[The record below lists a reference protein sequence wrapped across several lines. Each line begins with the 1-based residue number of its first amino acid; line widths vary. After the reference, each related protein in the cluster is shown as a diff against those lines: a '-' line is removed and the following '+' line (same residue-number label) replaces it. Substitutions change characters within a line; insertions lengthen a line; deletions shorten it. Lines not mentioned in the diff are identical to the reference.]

1 MGKDRIY
8 NTSGAANGIG
18 TTGAANGIGTIG
30 AANSFGT
37 FGAANTIGVTSEMS
51 HRSFGYVSMHLDF
64 LAAILWGLRFLL
76 SSCFIFTYLV
86 RNFLLVFR
94 SLVVTLELL
103 DQIVI
108 HHPFLGA
115 ILGARTAED
124 INKLLEKLN
133 FSEEEATKVVSTKL
147 GSINSQGFEAWAIG
161 KIMSVEKVNREAM
174 YLVFKS
180 LWFTKEEVN
189 FVALKEGVILV
200 KFGNVEDRKRILNLS
215 PWLFDHIP
223 LEYMDTQVAMDVGS
237 ATGEVIAT
245 DWHDREGG
253 WREYIRLRVIIDIFK
268 PLRRVVQFV
277 NSESAVYV
285 CAIKYETLPIFCYSC
300 GLISYSTQKCD
311 KKVDL
316 SKSNNTSFQ
325 YGNWLRAHIGMP
337 NENRGYWRNGVEV
350 IVAKKA
356 MESELNGET
365 QGNEEINESVEPKG
379 KEKTK
384 QIEEESR
391 SSSPMEK
398 RPTKLSREGCGKM
411 RNKRKRARGSCG
423 ELTEESPTR
432 TVRRKLLDGLSPLK
446 AGAGRINEVPML
458 EL

>member
-1 MGKDRIY
+1 
-8 NTSGAANGIG
+8 
-18 TTGAANGIGTIG
+18 
-30 AANSFGT
+30 
-37 FGAANTIGVTSEMS
+37 
-51 HRSFGYVSMHLDF
+51 
-64 LAAILWGLRFLL
+64 
-76 SSCFIFTYLV
+76 
-86 RNFLLVFR
+86 VFR

-108 HHPFLGA
+108 YHPFLGA
-115 ILGARTAED
+115 ILGPITAED

-147 GSINSQGFEAWAIG
+147 GSMNSQGFEAWAIG

-174 YLVFKS
+174 YRVFKS

-189 FVALKEGVILV
+189 FVALKEGAILV
-200 KFGNVEDRKRILNLS
+200 KFGNVEDKKRILNLS
-215 PWLFDHIP
+215 PWLFDQCLFAMLPYVKRTRSGVLRFQLNSIWVRIFSIP

-237 ATGEVIAT
+237 AIREVIAT
-245 DWHDREGG
+245 GWHDREGG
-253 WREYIRLRVIIDIFK
+253 WTEYIRLRVILDIFK

-277 NSESAVYV
+277 NSESVVYV
-285 CAIKYETLPIFCYSC
+285 CAIKYERLPIFCYSC

-311 KKVDL
+311 KKGDL

-337 NENRGYWRNGVEV
+337 NQNRGYWRNGVEV

-391 SSSPMEK
+391 SRSPMEK
-398 RPTKLSREGCGKM
+398 CPTKLSREGCRKM

-423 ELTEESPTR
+423 ELTEESPSR

-446 AGAGRINEVPML
+446 AGAGRTNEVPML
-458 EL
+458 ELSWDGEPCDSSGA